1 MPLVPVL
8 HRSGAARA
16 LIRRG
21 LPRRGWRVE
30 RCLGA
35 ESLER
40 TLGRRLVDAVVVDVR
55 SSAAGPVLA
64 CIPRYPRI
72 PFFVLSVFRPDDAD
86 LIARSRSAGVAGILV
101 EGVDDAAVGELIGE
115 GSATA
120 RRRLALASA
129 PRILRL
135 TEPIQLRAW
144 EEVLARVGT
153 RTTTAEVARAVRR
166 SREHLSREFGAG
178 GAPNLKRVIDLV
190 RVAWAADLLANPGY
204 TAGVVAGLLRF
215 ASTAHLAECAERVAG
230 VPPAAL
236 PGLGPAG
243 VLARF
248 ARGRTRSRV

>member
-8 HRSGAARA
+8 HRSGAVRT

-30 RCLGA
+30 RCRGV

-40 TLGRRLVDAVVVDVR
+40 TLWRRLVDAVVVDVR
-55 SSAAGPVLA
+55 SNAAGAVLA

-72 PFFVLSVFRPDDAD
+72 PFFVLSVFRPDDGA
-86 LIARSRSAGVAGILV
+86 LIARARSAGVAGILV
-101 EGVDDAAVGELIGE
+101 EGVDDAAAGELIGE

-120 RRRLALASA
+120 RRRLALADA
-129 PRILRL
+129 PRMLRL

-144 EEVLARVGT
+144 DEVLARVGT
-153 RTTTAEVARAVRR
+153 RTTTADVARAVRR

-190 RVAWAADLLANPGY
+190 RVAWAADLMANPGY
-204 TAGVVAGLLRF
+204 NASVVAGLLRF
-215 ASTAHLAECAERVAG
+215 ASPTHMAQCAERVAG
-230 VPPAAL
+230 VQPAAL
-236 PGLGPAG
+236 AGLGPAG

>member
-8 HRSGAARA
+8 HRSGAART

-30 RCLGA
+30 RCRAA

-40 TLGRRLVDAVVVDVR
+40 TLGRRLVDAVVLDVR
-55 SSAAGPVLA
+55 SSGADAVLA
-64 CIPRYPRI
+64 CIPRFPRI
-72 PFFVLSVFRPDDAD
+72 PFFALSTFRPDDGA
-86 LIARSRSAGVAGILV
+86 LIARSRLAGVAGILV
-101 EGVDDAAVGELIGE
+101 EGVDDAALGELIGAE
-115 GSATA
+115 SATA
-120 RRRLALASA
+120 RRRSALADA
-129 PRILRL
+129 PRLLRL

-153 RTTTAEVARAVRR
+153 RTTTADIARAMRR
-166 SREHLSREFGAG
+166 TREHLSREFGAG

-190 RVAWAADLLANPGY
+190 RIAWAADLLANPGY
-204 TAGVVAGLLRF
+204 GAAVVADLLRF
-215 ASTAHLAECAERVAG
+215 ASASHMAECAKRVAG
-230 VPPAAL
+230 VRLAAL
-236 PGLGPAG
+236 SGLGPTG